1 MPSTRLVPT
10 LIALAV
16 ALLGPAAAQA
26 VQPRAS
32 LPDIEDEVMCTVCG
46 TTLELS
52 QSPQADRERALI
64 RQLIAKGEDKQQ
76 IKDALVAEYGPNVLA
91 LPSGGGFNISSWL
104 VPAIG
109 FALAALGIGIG
120 IARVRRRRRDVASAV
135 PDLTEDERRRLDA
148 ELSAFDR

>member
-1 MPSTRLVPT
+1 MKLLVT
-10 LIALAV
+10 AALFALAA
-16 ALLGPAAAQA
+16 ALLGPASTQA

-46 TTLELS
+46 TMLELS
-52 QSPQADRERALI
+52 ASPQAERERALI
-64 RQLIAKGEDKQQ
+64 RRLIAKGEDKQQ
-76 IKDALVAEYGPNVLA
+76 IKQALVAEYGPNVLA

-109 FALAALGIGIG
+109 FALAALGIVIG
-120 IARVRRRRRDVASAV
+120 IARVRRRDGGSSV
-135 PDLTEDERRRLDA
+135 PDLTEEDRQRLDA

>member
-1 MPSTRLVPT
+1 MPSTRVLII

-16 ALLGPAAAQA
+16 ALLGPGAAQA
-26 VQPRAS
+26 VQARAS

-52 QSPQADRERALI
+52 ESPQADRERALI
-64 RQLIAKGEDKQQ
+64 RGLIAKGEDKQQ

-120 IARVRRRRRDVASAV
+120 IVRVRRRRPDLARSA
-135 PDLTEDERRRLDA
+135 PELTEDESQRLDA